1 MPFFRDIRRFLTA
14 AILLGFSVAACDQ
27 ALQLTPAT
35 LTNAVDTVTMY
46 ALRGTSVTQPSGFDI
61 PSNRS
66 ARTDAAAFD
75 FAFDIDPSGHPLIY
89 PAGALGLA
97 RGPGILI
104 TGDVFDSLKTAPT
117 TGYTDSV
124 AVSISVGK
132 VFIVKSR
139 PYIVG
144 CELTGELPR
153 YGKFRVLGVDPSVR
167 SLTMEKLVNQNC
179 GYRSLE
185 PGLPTI

>member
-1 MPFFRDIRRFLTA
+1 MPFSRDIRRFLPTL
-14 AILLGFSVAACDQ
+14 ILLGVVLGACNQ

-35 LTNAVDTVTMY
+35 LTNAVDTVTVY
-46 ALRGTSVTQPSGFDI
+46 ALRGTSITQPSGFDI
-61 PSNRS
+61 PSNRP
-66 ARTDAAAFD
+66 ARTDNAAFD
-75 FAFDIDPSGHPLIY
+75 FAFDIDPSGKALLY

-97 RGPGILI
+97 RAPGILI

-124 AVSISVGK
+124 SVAISTGN

-144 CELTGELPR
+144 CELTGALPR
-153 YGKFRVLGVDPSVR
+153 YGKFRVLAVDPAVR
-167 SLTMEKLVNQNC
+167 SVTMEALVNQNC

-185 PGLPTI
+185 LGLPTI